1 MKRIVSMLIA
11 LTLVLSFS
19 MSIFT
24 PASAIGW
31 EGDSSIGSGTPPT
44 NSSAAYIV
52 DKGTMRNVP
61 VKIHAFTTSS
71 KTVRVEVGNSVLTLP
86 VTHRMEGGTWVS
98 TIKYTRNNAYVGY
111 GFGSEYDALNGKAVF
126 DITIR
131 HYGPSVA
138 THALKASG
146 KYEVQSK
153 AKLPVLSMTAKDNDF
168 CYFATINA
176 AQISAS
182 GFYGYFNTSFK
193 MSTFDNDSSMRL
205 RCSTVK
211 TLQIKGS
218 VSHGMNSSGG
228 LAFSGT
234 YKRMFS
240 LIPIGIS
247 TTK

>member
-1 MKRIVSMLIA
+1 MKRIVSMLMA
-11 LTLVLSFS
+11 MTLVLSLS
-19 MSIFT
+19 MSVLI
-24 PASAIGW
+24 PSSAISYDG
-31 EGDSSIGSGTPPT
+31 G
-44 NSSAAYIV
+44 NSTSTGVSAANPNAAYIV
-52 DKGTMRNVP
+52 DKGTMQNVP
-61 VKIHAFTTSS
+61 VKIYAFTNSS
-71 KTVRVEVGNSVLTLP
+71 QTVRVEVGNSVLTLP

-153 AKLPVLSMTAKDNDF
+153 AKLPVLSMAAKDNDF
-168 CYFATINA
+168 YYFTTTNA
-176 AQISAS
+176 AQISAFGS
-182 GFYGYFNTSFK
+182 YGYFNTSFK

-205 RCSTVK
+205 RCGTVK

-218 VSHGMNSSGG
+218 ISHGMNSSGG

-240 LIPIGIS
+240 LSPFGIS
-247 TTK
+247 VQ